1 MAWILRALELYK
13 SFVRPQ
19 DTCPMENLAP
29 SKVRDLLHEVLRET
43 AIGTVRGVD
52 PDPTG
57 YFSVFRIRIHL
68 IRIRIQHFRL
78 KKHYFSVGSN
88 YNLPIPRHPE
98 RTSKLKKKPSAL

>member
-43 AIGTVRGVD
+43 AIGTGTPVVD

-57 YFSVFRIRIHL
+57 HFFYINKIPEMEFLKGTFS
-68 IRIRIQHFRL
+68 
-78 KKHYFSVGSN
+78 
-88 YNLPIPRHPE
+88 
-98 RTSKLKKKPSAL
+98 

>member
-43 AIGTVRGVD
+43 AIGTVTWLFYIYRNK
-52 PDPTG
+52 
-57 YFSVFRIRIHL
+57 IRDGIFKV
-68 IRIRIQHFRL
+68 RW
-78 KKHYFSVGSN
+78 
-88 YNLPIPRHPE
+88 
-98 RTSKLKKKPSAL
+98 